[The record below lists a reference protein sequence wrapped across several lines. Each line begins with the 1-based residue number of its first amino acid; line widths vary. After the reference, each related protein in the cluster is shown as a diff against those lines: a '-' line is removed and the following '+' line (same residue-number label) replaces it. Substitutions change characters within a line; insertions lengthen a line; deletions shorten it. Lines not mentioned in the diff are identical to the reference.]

1 LNDNRESWSG
11 RTGFILATIGSAVG
25 LGSIWKFPYEVGAN
39 GGTAFVFFYLAGLVL
54 IVVPLMFAEFA
65 IGRRGRGD
73 AAASIRAVAAEH
85 GAGRGWAL
93 AGLLGI
99 ITGFIILSFYSVIGG
114 WTIAY
119 ALETLIHGLPPA
131 EPEAVQA
138 RFDALLGSPLRLTI
152 FHAVFMAATA
162 GVVVRGIHGGIEA
175 ASKLLMPLLI
185 LLMLLLALYGIVE
198 GDAAATLRFLFRLDP
213 RHLTA
218 QAAIEALGLGF
229 FSIGVGMS
237 LMITYAAYAP
247 AGISLKQVAVVSAVA
262 DTAISFLAGF
272 AVFPIV
278 FSHGLDP
285 ASGAGLVF
293 VTLPLAFADM
303 PYGTAAAFAFFVLLL
318 VAALASAI
326 SMLELTVAL
335 LRRRTGWSRPKAG
348 LLAAGVCFLAGLSSV
363 FSFNLWAAWHPLAA
377 LPAFAESTLFD
388 LLDYLTSNILLPVG
402 GLALALFAGWA
413 LPHRLLAEELSLP
426 VGAALW
432 LHRLLRYVV
441 PAGIAAAAL
450 LPFVV

>member
-1 LNDNRESWSG
+1 MSSPQKRGPKAAGHAYCWTPAFVGEDYAAIMISIMAGAGRYGIMLRVQRRKWPVNENRESWSG

-99 ITGFIILSFYSVIGG
+99 LTGFIILSFYSVIGG

-119 ALETLIHGLPPA
+119 ALETLTHGLPPA

-152 FHAVFMAATA
+152 FHAVFVAATA
-162 GVVVRGIHGGIEA
+162 AVVVRGVHGGIEA

-198 GDAAATLRFLFRLDP
+198 
-213 RHLTA
+213 
-218 QAAIEALGLGF
+218 
-229 FSIGVGMS
+229 
-237 LMITYAAYAP
+237 
-247 AGISLKQVAVVSAVA
+247 
-262 DTAISFLAGF
+262 
-272 AVFPIV
+272 
-278 FSHGLDP
+278 
-285 ASGAGLVF
+285 
-293 VTLPLAFADM
+293 
-303 PYGTAAAFAFFVLLL
+303 
-318 VAALASAI
+318 
-326 SMLELTVAL
+326 
-335 LRRRTGWSRPKAG
+335 
-348 LLAAGVCFLAGLSSV
+348 
-363 FSFNLWAAWHPLAA
+363 
-377 LPAFAESTLFD
+377 
-388 LLDYLTSNILLPVG
+388 
-402 GLALALFAGWA
+402 
-413 LPHRLLAEELSLP
+413 
-426 VGAALW
+426 
-432 LHRLLRYVV
+432 
-441 PAGIAAAAL
+441 
-450 LPFVV
+450 